1 MPSKGLNSVLANT
14 NSAVVDKEG
23 NRDLLRWPRFRGE
36 MLTQT
41 YWNAGE
47 DKGRVKVT
55 ITEGYLHGPGIFPF
69 TRTKN
74 LVSFS
79 FQHAPQRNYGI
90 DHMIMT
96 LLTIVTDIL
105 ENTGIAWPNSGMWYQ
120 SSRPAYHIASP
131 AKRGGPS
138 EDMDLHAHSPRKRMD
153 SIASMEETMG
163 HSIPIQTSTLGSM
176 HPPATMQPP
185 VLSEF
190 RYNNHAPDWAS
201 AIPMQDPFVE
211 SSRYMNRRYGNRS
224 NESDQPMPDY
234 SRSITPASLHNAP
247 HDMQTQPRSTT
258 ALHNEAI
265 FNDAESIFN
274 AQNNPLSGVVAPA
287 NTRVSSAANTPPIQ
301 FRPSAAAEARVAS
314 YTSTHE
320 RSRAVSIT
328 TKDAPPKPR
337 ETSDISMKSQFSE
350 DQPVTKPT
358 AEAKPHPKLAT
369 EVKGRKE
376 GKGSEQLE
384 TYPLI
389 QKRASKSSIK
399 TSGNGKENTTA
410 TVTTTVV
417 LSDGK
422 RKRTSTASG
431 IQLSAKDEEALGS
444 SPTGRVSKKMGSPAA
459 ETESPEILAVARA
472 LLGEGANAM

>member
-1 MPSKGLNSVLANT
+1 MLSKGPCSFFADIT
-14 NSAVVDKEG
+14 SAVVDKEG

-55 ITEGYLHGPGIFPF
+55 ITEGYLHGPGVFPF

-79 FQHAPQRNYGI
+79 FQHAPQREHGVAQ
-90 DHMIMT
+90 MIMA

-105 ENTGIAWPNSGMWYQ
+105 ESTGIAWPNAGMWYQ
-120 SSRPAYHIASP
+120 SSRPAYHVASP
-131 AKRGGPS
+131 AKCGGLS

-153 SIASMEETMG
+153 SMASLEERMG
-163 HSIPIQTSTLGSM
+163 HSMPIQNSTFGTM
-176 HPPATMQPP
+176 QPPTTMQPP
-185 VLSEF
+185 VQTDF
-190 RYNNHAPDWAS
+190 RYNNRAPDWAS
-201 AIPMQDPFVE
+201 GIPMQDPFVE
-211 SSRYMNRRYGNRS
+211 GSRYTNRRYGNRS

-234 SRSITPASLHNAP
+234 SRSITPASLHNVP
-247 HDMQTQPRSTT
+247 HDTQTQSRSITT
-258 ALHNEAI
+258 LHNEAI
-265 FNDAESIFN
+265 FNDVESIFN
-274 AQNNPLSGVVAPA
+274 AQNNTLSGVVAPA
-287 NTRVSSAANTPPIQ
+287 NTRVSSAANTPPVPS
-301 FRPSAAAEARVAS
+301 RPSAAAEARAAS
-314 YTSTHE
+314 YTSAHE

-337 ETSDISMKSQFSE
+337 EPSDISMKSQFSE
-350 DQPVTKPT
+350 DQSSVKLT
-358 AEAKPHPKLAT
+358 ADAKPHPRVAT

-384 TYPLI
+384 AYPLI
-389 QKRASKSSIK
+389 QKKASRSSIK

-422 RKRTSTASG
+422 RKRASTASG
-431 IQLSAKDEEALGS
+431 IQLSAKDQEALES
-444 SPTGRVSKKMGSPAA
+444 SPTKKFSKTMGSSAA
-459 ETESPEILAVARA
+459 GIEAVEGLAVARA
-472 LLGEGANAM
+472 PLGEMDNLR